1 MTGVRAERG
10 IAVLVVLVVIA
21 IGALAGTVA
30 LLAARSASE
39 GASASASRVQ
49 SRLSMRSG
57 VLVLQQEAI
66 AQRRAVLGGADFEL
80 DVPFE
85 LFEQGDRAGV
95 FRLDGS
101 LTERPVALDA
111 LLDVNTADAEMLA
124 KLPGMDEALAGAVA
138 ARLPVRSIGEL
149 LEVEGMTAEL
159 VYGEYDDAGML
170 ISEWPPLASL
180 LTVGSVDPGYAVGVG
195 SIEAAGE
202 RVDISGELE
211 AERIGRAVELV
222 GSQEGGSALAR
233 LLSEGQLGPASR
245 GEIARSL
252 RSVGQTLATSG
263 QIFDGVCFGE
273 GPARGRVD
281 INRAPVEVLGVLP
294 GLDEASAQAIVDAR
308 QSLAADELA
317 DPLWPLREGLVDE
330 PSMILLLDRVTTR
343 SVRWVLRAEAG
354 MSSASRE
361 RLVGVDSLEDVR
373 RIRGQMA
380 AAEEDRLED
389 RVAVDLLVDF
399 SGSSPVV
406 VPLGEVSIAGE
417 LAAVARARRGLAPF
431 GNAGERAG
439 EVARVP
445 GGAP

>member
-1 MTGVRAERG
+1 MSGARAERG

-30 LLAARSASE
+30 LLAARGASE
-39 GASASASRVQ
+39 GASASAGRLQ

-57 VLVLQQEAI
+57 VLILQQEAI
-66 AQRRAVLGGADFEL
+66 AQRQAVLGGADFEL
-80 DVPFE
+80 DVPFD

-124 KLPGMDEALAGAVA
+124 KLPGMDETLAGAVA

-149 LEVEGMTAEL
+149 LEVDGITVEL
-159 VYGEYDDAGML
+159 VYGEYDEAGML
-170 ISEWPPLASL
+170 ISELPPLASL

-195 SIEAAGE
+195 SIEAARE
-202 RVDISGELE
+202 RVDISGEFSVELASRA
-211 AERIGRAVELV
+211 AERIGP
-222 GSQEGGSALAR
+222 QEGGSALAR
-233 LLSEGQLGPASR
+233 LLGQGQMGPASR

-273 GPARGRVD
+273 EPARGRVD
-281 INRAPVEVLGVLP
+281 INRAPVEVLAVLP

-308 QSLAADELA
+308 QSLAAEELR

-354 MSSASRE
+354 LSAASRE
-361 RLVGVDSLEDVR
+361 RSVGVDSIEDVR

-380 AAEEDRLED
+380 AADEDRLQD
-389 RVAVDLLVDF
+389 RVAMDLLVDF
-399 SGSSPVV
+399 SEPTPVV
-406 VPLGEVSIAGE
+406 VALGDVSIAGE
-417 LAAVARARRGLAPF
+417 LAAVSRARRGLAPLEDAVESAQLP
-431 GNAGERAG
+431 GRA
-439 EVARVP
+439 P
-445 GGAP
+445 